1 MDKKQN
7 NAKEVFKQAFD
18 RYYSGVYRFCLSRLP
33 NDSASAEDCTQEAF
47 VVLYK
52 KYCDGEKIENTYA
65 FLLQTARYYILKQL
79 RQLEKQQDVVNINE
93 VIHIPSQSED
103 IDDRLTFE
111 QYSREISAALSDREA
126 ETFKLRYIDELTA
139 DAIADIQN
147 RNISAVYTELSR
159 IRQKLRKIFPRDYFS
174 S

>member
-1 MDKKQN
+1 MKD
-7 NAKEVFKQAFD
+7 
-18 RYYSGVYRFCLSRLP
+18 
-33 NDSASAEDCTQEAF
+33 
-47 VVLYK
+47 
-52 KYCDGEKIENTYA
+52 
-65 FLLQTARYYILKQL
+65 L
-79 RQLEKQQDVVNINE
+79 RQLEKQHVVVNINE
-93 VIHIPSQSED
+93 VIHIPTQSED

>member
-33 NDSASAEDCTQEAF
+33 NDRASAEDCTQEAF

-93 VIHIPSQSED
+93 VIHIPSQS
-103 IDDRLTFE
+103 
-111 QYSREISAALSDREA
+111 
-126 ETFKLRYIDELTA
+126 
-139 DAIADIQN
+139 
-147 RNISAVYTELSR
+147 
-159 IRQKLRKIFPRDYFS
+159 
-174 S
+174 